1 MQTETQNTALK
12 TEIQPTVITT
22 ATNTKPQRD
31 AGLIAGTL
39 IETAA
44 GWRRAELLRVGD
56 HVQTYDGGLR
66 QLRRVERSYYG
77 AGQGGYALE
86 GILHVPGGAFDNC
99 EEMFVMPDQML
110 MISSQVAAD
119 LLGTPSVLMPA
130 SALAGYR
137 GITRVQPKG
146 LIEAITLGFDDEEVV
161 YANTGLLA
169 HCASGASGAT
179 GAESDFFTTLDHGR
193 AVALVSLL
201 GQNRDV
207 LDQAIATL
215 NRNEPALLAAA

>member
-1 MQTETQNTALK
+1 MFTDTQNTVLK
-12 TEIQPTVITT
+12 TETLSTVVTT
-22 ATNTKPQRD
+22 VVDVKPQRN

-77 AGQGGYALE
+77 ADQGGYALE
-86 GILHVPGGAFDNC
+86 GILHVPGGALDNC
-99 EEMFVMPDQML
+99 EDLFVMPDQML
-110 MISSQVAAD
+110 MITSEVAAD
-119 LLGTPSVLMPA
+119 LLGTSSVLMPA
-130 SALAGYR
+130 SALIGYR
-137 GITRVQPKG
+137 GITRVVPKG
-146 LIEAITLGFDDEEVV
+146 LTEAITLGFDDEEVI
-161 YANTGLLA
+161 YANSGLLA
-169 HCASGASGAT
+169 HCATGAT
-179 GAESDFFTTLDHGR
+179 NAASDFFTALDHGR

-201 GQNRDV
+201 GKNRNV

-215 NRNEPALLAAA
+215 NRNEPELLAAA

>member
-1 MQTETQNTALK
+1 MLNETQNTALK
-12 TEIQPTVITT
+12 TKPVANVITT

-66 QLRRVERSYYG
+66 QLRRVERTYYG
-77 AGQGGYALE
+77 AAQGGFALE
-86 GILHVPGGAFDNC
+86 AILQVPGGALDNC

-119 LLGTPSVLMPA
+119 LLGTPSVLLPA

-137 GITRVQPKG
+137 GITRVLPKG
-146 LIEAITLGFDDEEVV
+146 LIEAITLGFDDEEVI
-161 YANTGLLA
+161 YANSGLLA
-169 HCASGASGAT
+169 HCAT
-179 GAESDFFTTLDHGR
+179 GAAGAATDFFTTLDHGR
-193 AVALVSLL
+193 GVALVSLL
-201 GQNRDV
+201 GKNSDV

-215 NRNEPALLAAA
+215 HRNEPELLKAA

>member
-1 MQTETQNTALK
+1 MQIETQNTALK
-12 TEIQPTVITT
+12 TKPVANVITT
-22 ATNTKPQRD
+22 AAKVKPQRD

-39 IETAA
+39 VETAV

-77 AGQGGYALE
+77 AAQGGYGLE
-86 GILHVPGGAFDNC
+86 SILHVPGGAFDNC
-99 EEMFVMPDQML
+99 EDVFVMPEQML

-119 LLGTPSVLMPA
+119 LLGTPSVLLPA

-137 GITRVQPKG
+137 GVRQVLPKT
-146 LIEAITLGFDDEEVV
+146 LIEAITLGFDDEEVI
-161 YANTGLLA
+161 YANSGLLA
-169 HCASGASGAT
+169 HCAT
-179 GAESDFFTTLDHGR
+179 GAGSDFFTVLDHGR

-201 GQNRDV
+201 GKTRGV

-215 NRNEPALLAAA
+215 NRNEPELLKAA